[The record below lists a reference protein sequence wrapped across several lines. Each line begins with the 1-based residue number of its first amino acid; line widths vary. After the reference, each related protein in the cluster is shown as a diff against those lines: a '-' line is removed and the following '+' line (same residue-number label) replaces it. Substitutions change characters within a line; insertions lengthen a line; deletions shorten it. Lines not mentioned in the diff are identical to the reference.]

1 MGLMSYMDEVVRPN
15 EARIRDL
22 TERPEREAFERGR
35 IQGAKDM
42 LTQVCESADDQ
53 GYPFVSVDLL
63 RELLADCDRGE
74 WPKGE

>member
-1 MGLMSYMDEVVRPN
+1 MSAKEDDR
-15 EARIRDL
+15 A
-22 TERPEREAFERGR
+22 ERKAR